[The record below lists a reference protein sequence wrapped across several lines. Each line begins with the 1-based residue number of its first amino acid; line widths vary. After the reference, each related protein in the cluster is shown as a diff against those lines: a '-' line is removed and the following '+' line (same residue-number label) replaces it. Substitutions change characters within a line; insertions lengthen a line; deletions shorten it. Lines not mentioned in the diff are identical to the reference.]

1 MNIEIYIKTDNAA
14 FQEDK
19 DQEVERIL
27 LEAVNKITD
36 GFDHG
41 YLRDYNGNRVGEFN
55 IKED

>member
-1 MNIEIYIKTDNAA
+1 MKIEININTDNAA
-14 FQEDK
+14 FQEEK
-19 DQEVERIL
+19 DQEVERLL

-36 GFDHG
+36 GFGHG